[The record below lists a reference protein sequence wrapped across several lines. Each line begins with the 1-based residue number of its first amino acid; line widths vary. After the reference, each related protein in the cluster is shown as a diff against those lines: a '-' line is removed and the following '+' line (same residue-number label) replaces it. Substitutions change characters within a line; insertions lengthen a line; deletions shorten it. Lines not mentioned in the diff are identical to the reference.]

1 MTLQIFILLAGLLL
15 ILFGANWL
23 VDGSSSIAKRF
34 GISEFVIGLTIV
46 GIGTS
51 TPEMVVSFLSSL
63 QGKADMAIGNI
74 VGSNIFNTMMIL
86 GVTALITPL
95 VITKSNLK
103 KDIPLNIIVTIIL
116 IVLGMNFTLFGKG
129 QDQLSRIDGA
139 ILLAIFIWYLWSS
152 FKSDTPDEDE
162 GEGIKEYSILMSVV
176 LIIGGLAALIFGG
189 RLFVNS
195 ATELAKMFGVSD
207 KFIAITV
214 MAAGTSMPELAT
226 CIVAALKGRGQLA
239 LGNIHLNIG
248 TPLTSE
254 EIAEAALCDKNDR
267 YQLIRHAVDRRVIDG
282 YRLWKNNYIAYDLLN
297 QSYKY
302 SHMYEP
308 ADVEQFIAYM
318 QKQLDTVE
326 PEINREDLR
335 RIFLDIYANP
345 VVTKE
350 LLEKE
355 KVTGS
360 ILL

>member
-1 MTLQIFILLAGLLL
+1 MVLQIFILLAGLLL

-51 TPEMVVSFLSSL
+51 TPEMVVSFLSSF

-86 GVTALITPL
+86 GVTALISPL
-95 VITKSNLK
+95 AITKSNLK
-103 KDIPLNIIVTIIL
+103 KDIPLNIIVTALL

-139 ILLAIFIWYLWSS
+139 ILLAVFAWYIWTS
-152 FKSDTPDEDE
+152 FRSDAGDSGED
-162 GEGIKEYSILMSVV
+162 GESIKDYKTGISVLLIV
-176 LIIGGLAALIFGG
+176 AGLAGLIIGG

-226 CIVAALKGRGQLA
+226 CVVAALKGRGQLA
-239 LGNIHLNIG
+239 LGNVLGSNISNILLILG
-248 TPLTSE
+248 GAALINPLSFTGMTPVDLGAVLISALFILTS
-254 EIAEAALCDKNDR
+254 
-267 YQLIRHAVDRRVIDG
+267 
-282 YRLWKNNYIAYDLLN
+282 AYLF
-297 QSYKY
+297 K
-302 SHMYEP
+302 
-308 ADVEQFIAYM
+308 
-318 QKQLDTVE
+318 KRQLDRFE
-326 PEINREDLR
+326 GAIL
-335 RIFLDIYANP
+335 FLMEVGYMWYLIAN
-345 VVTKE
+345 
-350 LLEKE
+350 L
-355 KVTGS
+355 
-360 ILL
+360 